1 MVVVGEVYEKNDFFI
16 PLQIVFILDGT
27 IAINGT
33 FG

>member
-1 MVVVGEVYEKNDFFI
+1 MVVGEEVDEKNDFFI

-27 IAINGT
+27 IDINGT